1 MKALVTG
8 GAGFIGSH
16 IADALLARGYDVR
29 VLDSLEPR
37 VHPRGRP
44 AYVGSE
50 IEFLEGDVRSREKL
64 ERALE
69 GVEVVFHE
77 AAYQDY
83 MPDYSKFFHA
93 NAVSTALLFEIIR
106 EKRLPVAKV
115 IVASSQSV
123 YGEGQY
129 YCKAHGLVLPEA
141 RSASQLDRAEWDLR
155 CPECKGEMV
164 PVLLRESRAN
174 PAGPYGVSKYA
185 QELAALRLGR
195 MLGIHTCAL
204 RYSIVQGARQS
215 FYNAY
220 SGICRIFTRA
230 FRAGKAPVIFE
241 DGAQLRDYIHISDV
255 VRANLL
261 VLDDPRADGQ
271 AFNVGS
277 GRATTVVE
285 YARVLQQKMRAPITP
300 EIPGTYRVGDVRH
313 TVSSVGKLESLGWK
327 AMKGLHE
334 IFDDYLAWLDA
345 TPDSGDYLTPA
356 AQAMDRSGVV
366 RRAANAA
373 PRVRA
378 KETAAAV

>member
-1 MKALVTG
+1 MKALITG

-16 IADALLARGYDVR
+16 IADALLARGCEVR
-29 VLDSLEPR
+29 VLDNLEPR
-37 VHPRGRP
+37 VHPRGKP
-44 AYVGSE
+44 SYINSS
-50 IEFLEGDVRSREKL
+50 IEFLEGDVRSRERL

-69 GVEVVFHE
+69 GVEAVFHQ

-83 MPDYSKFFHA
+83 MPDYGKFFHS
-93 NAVSTALLFEIIR
+93 NVVSTALLFEIIR

-129 YCKAHGLVLPEA
+129 YCKTHGLVLPEA
-141 RSASQLDRAEWDLR
+141 RAATQLDRGDWDLR
-155 CPECKGEMV
+155 CPNCKGDMV

-174 PAGPYGVSKYA
+174 PAGAYGVSKYA

-195 MLGIHTCAL
+195 LLGIHTSAL

-230 FRAGKAPVIFE
+230 FRSGKPPVIFE
-241 DGAQLRDYIHISDV
+241 DGHQLRDYIHISDV
-255 VRANLL
+255 VAANLL

-277 GRATTVVE
+277 GRATTVLE
-285 YARVLQQKMRAPITP
+285 YARVLQQKMRSPVAP

-313 TVSSVGKLESLGWK
+313 TVSSVSKLEALGWK
-327 AMKGLHE
+327 ASKGLHE
-334 IFDDYLAWLDA
+334 IFDDYLAWLEA
-345 TPDSGDYLTPA
+345 TPDAGDYLTPA
-356 AQAMDRSGVV
+356 VQAMERSGVI
-366 RRAANAA
+366 RRAAAA
-373 PRVRA
+373 PAPPRA
-378 KETAAAV
+378 KESAAAV